1 MREPRPERRRW
12 ESYQLQCVPRCIV
25 SVAHFL
31 ERRNE
36 SDVPQYAPVR
46 KEPTVLLHVPYLS
59 SQQNWR
65 LGANILVANSH
76 FTALR
81 LDQTVETAQ
90 KSGLAGPT
98 FADQRYRFPRRNVD
112 ADVIERHHPSESVG
126 DIPRS

>member
-12 ESYQLQCVPRCIV
+12 KSYELECVPRCIA

-36 SDVPQYAPVR
+36 SDIPQYAPVR
-46 KEPTVLLHVPYLS
+46 EEPTMLLHVPYLS

-65 LGANILVANSH
+65 LVANILLSNSH

-81 LDQTVETAQ
+81 LDQSIETAQ
-90 KSGLAGPT
+90 KSALAGPT

-112 ADVIERHHPSESVG
+112 ADIIQRHHLPEPVG
-126 DIPRS
+126 HIPRS